1 MKTKR
6 VVSILG
12 ASLLA
17 IAVTAPAFAQDG
29 PPPAAASNR
38 GTTSEASNTEV
49 KSGTAEAA
57 AQPNEHRTEHR
68 SENRIEHRKPKKRRR
83 SLVGRVHDKA
93 KGIVDAI
100 KN

>member
-6 VVSILG
+6 VVSILA

-29 PPPAAASNR
+29 PPPVAASNR
-38 GTTSEASNTEV
+38 GAASDASNTEV

-57 AQPNEHRTEHR
+57 AHPNEHRTE
-68 SENRIEHRKPKKRRR
+68 NRVEHRKPKKRRR

-93 KGIVDAI
+93 KRVLDAI